1 MDKIGN
7 WLSFEQNQYSSTC
20 TTKTANIQSAS
31 SLSWGPKTC
40 KVHPPC
46 STFFHLAKMQMSALT
61 LNQFTTWIKD
71 LKQITYKLHSVK
83 SNPSLAASTRENHHP
98 LTFAFFA
105 YSAFSA
111 KTQRTLKQPLLLLHL
126 DSIWESVESLN
137 PSCYSISK
145 LCFTKTQQWQI
156 ELWMIPSLA
165 ELTYLK
171 DSSLL
176 TKTFTCSSSNHSNKH
191 CFFHCFKNK

>member
-1 MDKIGN
+1 
-7 WLSFEQNQYSSTC
+7 
-20 TTKTANIQSAS
+20 
-31 SLSWGPKTC
+31 
-40 KVHPPC
+40 
-46 STFFHLAKMQMSALT
+46 MQMNALT
-61 LNQFTTWIKD
+61 LNQFITWIKD

-83 SNPSLAASTRENHHP
+83 SNPSFSASTRENHHP

-176 TKTFTCSSSNHSNKH
+176 TIILICIGLYPPNNH
-191 CFFHCFKNK
+191 CFHSPQKQVSFSTFFFSKPWCISGRAYII